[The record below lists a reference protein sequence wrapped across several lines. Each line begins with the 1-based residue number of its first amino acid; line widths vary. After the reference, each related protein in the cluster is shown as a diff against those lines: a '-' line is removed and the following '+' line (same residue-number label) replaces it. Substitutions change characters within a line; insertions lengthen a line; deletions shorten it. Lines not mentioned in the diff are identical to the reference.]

1 MIQSQEDIEQY
12 IQDAINAGLQT
23 IRNEQSQ
30 VIDAQAKRIGNLE
43 QNLAELRWTQ
53 RSNIATCKHSHC
65 SQNVWI

>member
-12 IQDAINAGLQT
+12 IQDAINAGLQN

-30 VIDAQAKRIGNLE
+30 VIGAQAKRIGNLE

-53 RSNIATCKHSHC
+53 RSNIATCMYQYRK
-65 SQNVWI
+65 ILY